1 MVFTVAHQPIFAAKQ
16 KEGLSRGSK
25 QTFFLLLCRKDG
37 FTSRHRYL
45 SCCVVDYNSRNTMAN
60 DIPAYNTA
68 QPLQFTNLDQLLW
81 GIVKTLQWYSLP
93 IMAIAIATLG
103 VFLIMSGDDT
113 DRKSRLKG
121 WIVNILIGGLL
132 IFGAA
137 TLASIIKQFVG
148 GSV

>member
-1 MVFTVAHQPIFAAKQ
+1 
-16 KEGLSRGSK
+16 
-25 QTFFLLLCRKDG
+25 
-37 FTSRHRYL
+37 
-45 SCCVVDYNSRNTMAN
+45 MAN
-60 DIPAYNTA
+60 DISAYNAA

-121 WIVNILIGGLL
+121 WIVNIFIGGLL

-137 TLASIIKQFVG
+137 ALAGIIKQFVG

>member
-1 MVFTVAHQPIFAAKQ
+1 
-16 KEGLSRGSK
+16 
-25 QTFFLLLCRKDG
+25 
-37 FTSRHRYL
+37 
-45 SCCVVDYNSRNTMAN
+45 MAN
-60 DIPAYNTA
+60 DISAYNA
-68 QPLQFTNLDQLLW
+68 SQPLQFTNLDQLLW

-113 DRKSRLKG
+113 DRKSNLKG

-137 TLASIIKQFVG
+137 TLANIIKQFVG
-148 GSV
+148 GAV

>member
-1 MVFTVAHQPIFAAKQ
+1 
-16 KEGLSRGSK
+16 
-25 QTFFLLLCRKDG
+25 
-37 FTSRHRYL
+37 
-45 SCCVVDYNSRNTMAN
+45 MAN
-60 DIPAYNTA
+60 DISAYNNS

-113 DRKSRLKG
+113 DRKSSLKG
-121 WIVNILIGGLL
+121 WIINILIGGLL

-137 TLASIIKQFVG
+137 TLAGIIKQFVG
-148 GSV
+148 GAI